1 MLQPAWEEFKRQ
13 AAQSE
18 VVPNDDTSMRV
29 LSPQRDTDISPE
41 RTGVF
46 TSGLVWILQKLR
58 IALYFTVCKH
68 DGENLAEVLKLRSGE
83 LPKPRNMMISA
94 WPKRIVGGHGSVTF

>member
-29 LSPQRDTDISPE
+29 LSPERDTDISPE

-46 TSGLVWILQKLR
+46 TSGLVWILQKLSL
-58 IALYFTVCKH
+58 IH
-68 DGENLAEVLKLRSGE
+68 
-83 LPKPRNMMISA
+83 I
-94 WPKRIVGGHGSVTF
+94 